1 MVNEKLQAKAHFLQ
15 ICSRKNYFPAIRL
28 ISRQPSKA
36 LAIRLISRQPSK
48 ALAIRLISRQPSKA
62 LAIRLNFPAAFQSLG
77 YPLNFPAAFQSLGYP
92 PDFPAIP
99 SKVPGYPLKFHDY
112 LPKSPVIHPNF
123 PAIPLNSRLFSKIS
137 AELSPLHVNS

>member
-62 LAIRLNFPAAFQSLG
+62 LAIRLISRQPSKALAIPQIFRLSPQKS
-77 YPLNFPAAFQSLGYP
+77 
-92 PDFPAIP
+92 PAIP
-99 SKVPGYPLKFHDY
+99 SNFTTIFQ
-112 LPKSPVIHPNF
+112 SPRSSTQI
-123 PAIPLNSRLFSKIS
+123 SRLSRLIRGC
-137 AELSPLHVNS
+137 SPKYLQNCLLYMLIHSQDRM

>member
-15 ICSRKNYFPAIRL
+15 ICSRKNYFP
-28 ISRQPSKA
+28 
-36 LAIRLISRQPSK
+36 
-48 ALAIRLISRQPSKA
+48 AIRLISRQPSKA

>member
-62 LAIRLNFPAAFQSLG
+62 LAIRLNFPATIQR
-77 YPLNFPAAFQSLGYP
+77 
-92 PDFPAIP
+92 PDY
-99 SKVPGYPLKFHDY
+99 SQNLW
-112 LPKSPVIHPNF
+112 LSVI
-123 PAIPLNSRLFSKIS
+123 
-137 AELSPLHVNS
+137 